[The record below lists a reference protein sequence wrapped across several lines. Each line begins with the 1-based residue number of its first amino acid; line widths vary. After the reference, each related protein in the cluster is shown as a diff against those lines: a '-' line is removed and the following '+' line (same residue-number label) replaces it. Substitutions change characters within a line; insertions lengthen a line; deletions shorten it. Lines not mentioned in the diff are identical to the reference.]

1 VADLIRYSI
10 IIPCYNEAGSIGPV
24 LGEIVKQVPDAEH
37 IVIDDG
43 STDETARIVEKIK
56 QVRLVKLGV
65 NSGKGVALRKGIE
78 EAAGEVIVFID
89 ADGQDDPADLPLLLD
104 QVEQGHPFVNGSKF
118 IGTIEEGGISRPNF
132 YGNLF
137 MSGLINLLFGS
148 WITDSQS
155 GFRAIEK
162 KYADRWNLIS
172 TEYEIETEM
181 LCKALKSGLR
191 VQEVAVTRKARTAG
205 STGFKR
211 VRNGLRVLGMILK
224 ERFTR

>member
-1 VADLIRYSI
+1 MAHLIRYSI
-10 IIPCYNEAGSIGPV
+10 IIPCHNEADSIGPV
-24 LGEIVKQVPDAEH
+24 VRDVMNIVPDAEI
-37 IVIDDG
+37 IVVDDG
-43 STDETARIVEKIK
+43 STDDTARIVEAIDS
-56 QVRLVKLGV
+56 VRLFRQES
-65 NSGKGVALRKGIE
+65 NFGKGVALRRGIK
-78 EAAGEVIVFID
+78 EAKGEVIVFMD
-89 ADGQDDPADLPLLLD
+89 ADGQDEPADLPLLLD
-104 QVEQGHPFVNGSKF
+104 QIEKGHPFVNGSKF
-118 IGTIEEGGISRPNF
+118 IGIIEQGAISLPNY

-148 WITDSQS
+148 WVTDSQS

-162 KYADRWNLIS
+162 KYVDRWRLSSN
-172 TEYEIETEM
+172 EYEIETEM

-191 VQEVAVTRKARTAG
+191 IQDVPVTRKPRTAG